1 MADMIENYH
10 NIDFTKPF
18 NLKQIIADLTEDI
31 ESRLISEEL
40 ERNAWNVTHTARAL
54 KISRK
59 GLQLKIAKYFL
70 RVDRPEIVRT
80 PSQSRRVAISNSLRY
95 KILERDKGTCQCCGR
110 NYSNSGVKV
119 HVDHIKPVSKYP
131 ELAKEESNLQV
142 LCADCNHAK
151 AARYETN
158 WKLH

>member
-1 MADMIENYH
+1 MVDMIENCH
-10 NIDFTKPF
+10 NIDYTKPL

-40 ERNAWNVTHTARAL
+40 DKNSWNVTHTARAL

-70 RVDRPEIVRT
+70 VGERITKNRT
-80 PSQSRRVAISNSLRY
+80 PSRPQRIAIPNSLRY

-110 NYSNSGVKV
+110 SYQNSGVKV

-151 AARYETN
+151 AAKYETN
-158 WKLH
+158 WRLH